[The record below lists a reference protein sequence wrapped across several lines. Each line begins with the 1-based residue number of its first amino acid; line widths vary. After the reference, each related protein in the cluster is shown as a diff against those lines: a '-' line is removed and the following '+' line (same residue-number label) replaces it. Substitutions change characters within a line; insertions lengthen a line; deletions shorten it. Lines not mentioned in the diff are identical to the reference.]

1 VIQAARSH
9 EGVDAVNTM
18 FQRVLQAWAVDAL
31 ALRRRGLDRPC
42 SRDGAGTALYQ
53 AQISRR
59 AGRHEDDAS
68 AARAAGRHTGK

>member
-1 VIQAARSH
+1 M
-9 EGVDAVNTM
+9 NTM

-53 AQISRR
+53 AQIHRR
-59 AGRHEDDAS
+59 AGRHEAAAS
-68 AARAAGRHTGK
+68 GAGPTARHTGK